1 MKRVTLANGDK
12 VELFY
17 SFKTSKE
24 MVGLKKDVSRL
35 EEISK
40 TYKEDADF
48 MDYEDEDMQVYLD
61 SLSKI
66 ICAVLNGSRYPC
78 EIEEVDFLINEELIN
93 GTIELL
99 EEQKKKEEAVAKKK
113 AYVSSKKK

>member
-1 MKRVTLANGDK
+1 MKRVLLANGDK

-24 MVGLKKDVSRL
+24 MVGLKSDVSRL

-40 TYKEDADF
+40 KYGKETEIMDF
-48 MDYEDEDMQVYLD
+48 EDEDMQVYLD

-78 EIEEVDFLINEELIN
+78 ELEEVDFLINEELIN
-93 GTIELL
+93 RTIELL
-99 EEQKKKEEAVAKKK
+99 EEQKKKEESVAKKK

>member
-24 MVGLKKDVSRL
+24 MVGLKSDVHKL
-35 EEISK
+35 EEISGK
-40 TYKEDADF
+40 YGDNADVMEF
-48 MDYEDEDMQVYLD
+48 DDEDTQLYLD
-61 SLSKI
+61 SLSKV

-78 EIEEVDFLINEELIN
+78 YIEEVDFLINEDLIKASV
-93 GTIELL
+93 ELL
-99 EEQKKKEEAVAKKK
+99 EEQKKKEENVSKKK
-113 AYVSSKKK
+113 VCPSSKKK